1 MTIDTVKSYTNG
13 ITIEDTMLDAALAL
27 QLIGINTNNR
37 PIKHRNVIRFAED
50 MINDRWAY
58 TAEPIKIDRNG
69 VLLDGQNRC
78 YAVIRA
84 TEISERPIA
93 IPVLIVRGLEPESQD
108 KMDTGSTRSVGD
120 QIARRGVSSYSLT
133 AAAVRVI
140 CLYKNNGKS
149 VTHAAMLDYFDA
161 NRATIDGCVS
171 TVHDLANTSGVNT
184 SVLIAAKYLLSDVV
198 EDDGEI
204 DTFINE
210 MLTGIGLEDGS
221 PVLALRNRAQVAKM
235 RREFINNYVLLN
247 MTLRVWNAWRKG
259 ETMKK
264 FPVWGRAT
272 GNMKIAS

>member
-1 MTIDTVKSYTNG
+1 MTIDSVSTHPNG
-13 ITIEDTMLDAALAL
+13 ITIENAMLDAALAL
-27 QLIGINTNNR
+27 QLIAINTNNR
-37 PIKHRNVIRFAED
+37 PIKHRNVVRFAED
-50 MINDRWAY
+50 MVEGRWAY

-69 VLLDGQNRC
+69 VMLDGQNRC

-84 TEISERPIA
+84 TEMSERPIS
-93 IPVLIVRGLEPESQD
+93 IPVLIVRGLEPEAQD

-120 QIARRGVSSYSLT
+120 QLARRGVSSYSLT
-133 AAAVRVI
+133 AAAVRVL
-140 CLYKNNGKS
+140 CLYNNKGKGI
-149 VTHAAMLDYFDA
+149 THAAMIDYFDA
-161 NRATIDGCVS
+161 NRSGIDGCVS

-184 SVLIAAKYLLSDVV
+184 SVLIAAKYLLLENVNDESAV
-198 EDDGEI
+198 

-259 ETMKK
+259 DTMKK
-264 FPVWGRAT
+264 FPVWGRT
-272 GNMKIAS
+272 VGNMKIQP